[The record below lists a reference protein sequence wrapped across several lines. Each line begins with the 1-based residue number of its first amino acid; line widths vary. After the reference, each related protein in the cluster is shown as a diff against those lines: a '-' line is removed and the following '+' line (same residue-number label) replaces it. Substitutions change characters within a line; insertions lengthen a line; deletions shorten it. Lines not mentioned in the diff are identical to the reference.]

1 MACWFQTESSLLF
14 KPFIKDLTKSEI
26 HAIMTEGFATVA
38 GKIIRNIPCYIMKL
52 ISLLSELRSV
62 SPTRI

>member
-1 MACWFQTESSLLF
+1 VPANILVACWFQTESPLLF

-38 GKIIRNIPCYIMKL
+38 GKIIGTMPGYIMKL
-52 ISLLSELRSV
+52 SG
-62 SPTRI
+62 